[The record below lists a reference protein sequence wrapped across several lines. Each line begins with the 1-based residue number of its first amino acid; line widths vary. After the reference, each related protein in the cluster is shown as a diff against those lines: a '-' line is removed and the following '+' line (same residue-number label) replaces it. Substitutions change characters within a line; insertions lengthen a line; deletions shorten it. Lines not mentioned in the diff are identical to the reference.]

1 MHKGSCCVWRG
12 KQVAQRSQLPAP
24 SSAELSQRP
33 FSPPA
38 PARKQELCAA
48 PERPDAVL
56 AIGKVGETEPRRK
69 RGRGSGCAVGF
80 SGQVGSASRGP
91 AGTAVPWPAAPA
103 AKSPPAPRPARPP
116 PAPSAPCCPAQ
127 RPAGRPGLPPRSR
140 LPGRG
145 KLPGAEVR
153 TKRPSPEPLGTHA
166 AAAAAAAA
174 RRSLLATEPP
184 AARAA
189 TRPQGA
195 WEKPAPPRRGAPPH
209 RSGQRQAA
217 LTRARAGQQLRRP
230 DSGAVAITAT
240 TLDSPRG
247 DPALMPRCRPESPG
261 AQAHSSRLAS
271 VRNPRKDRPPFPP
284 FFPLP
289 PIFTSL

>member
-1 MHKGSCCVWRG
+1 MPKGPNF
-12 KQVAQRSQLPAP
+12 QLPARLNSARGP
-24 SSAELSQRP
+24 SRLQPPQGNKSFVRP
-33 FSPPA
+33 PSGLMQSWLLA
-38 PARKQELCAA
+38 KSGKQ
-48 PERPDAVL
+48 
-56 AIGKVGETEPRRK
+56 
-69 RGRGSGCAVGF
+69 
-80 SGQVGSASRGP
+80 SRGESAGAGVDVLWVSPDKWAPRP
-91 AGTAVPWPAAPA
+91 AGRPGPLSPGRQHRQQT
-103 AKSPPAPRPARPP
+103 SPPAPRPARPP

-145 KLPGAEVR
+145 KLPGAEVQ

-195 WEKPAPPRRGAPPH
+195 WEKPAPPLRGAPPH

-247 DPALMPRCRPESPG
+247 DPALMP
-261 AQAHSSRLAS
+261 
-271 VRNPRKDRPPFPP
+271 
-284 FFPLP
+284 PLP
-289 PIFTSL
+289 PGEPWRTSTQQQAGLG